1 MATGK
6 NYRVSNAPRF
16 TQSDRANSI
25 KLSSRVRLN
34 VPKSD
39 GNGKVEIT
47 ARASGIQA
55 EIMSAA
61 ERIRKENFDRPN
73 FG

>member
-34 VPKSD
+34 VAKSD
-39 GNGKVEIT
+39 GNGEITITAKAHGITAKVED
-47 ARASGIQA
+47 ASK
-55 EIMSAA
+55 
-61 ERIRKENFDRPN
+61 RIRKENFERPN

>member
-6 NYRVSNAPRF
+6 NYRVSNAPAFR
-16 TQSDRANSI
+16 QSDRASSI

-39 GNGKVEIT
+39 GNGEVKIT
-47 ARASGIQA
+47 AEATGVQA
-55 EIMSAA
+55 EIESAS
-61 ERIRKENFDRPN
+61 ERIRRENLDS
-73 FG
+73 

>member
-34 VPKSD
+34 VAKSD
-39 GNGKVEIT
+39 GNGEVTLVAKAT
-47 ARASGIQA
+47 GIQA
-55 EIMSAA
+55 DTVSAS
-61 ERIRKENFDRPN
+61 ERIRKENF
-73 FG
+73 G

>member
-16 TQSDRANSI
+16 TKSDRANSI

-34 VPKSD
+34 VAKSD
-39 GNGKVEIT
+39 GNGKVTVT
-47 ARASGIQA
+47 AKATGIQA
-55 EIMSAA
+55 DTMSAS
-61 ERIRKENFDRPN
+61 ERIRKENF
-73 FG
+73 G

>member
-34 VPKSD
+34 VAKSD
-39 GNGKVEIT
+39 GNGEVTLVAKAT
-47 ARASGIQA
+47 GIQA
-55 EIMSAA
+55 EIMSAP
-61 ERIRKENFDRPN
+61 ERIRKENF
-73 FG
+73 G